1 MDKYIIY
8 IYINIYTHTYIYIHI
23 YVYIY
28 VYIYIYTYIYIYLT
42 HFKDAFS
49 RQIYGQPLEN
59 KQIFLNQHVNY
70 YVQDLK

>member
-1 MDKYIIY
+1 M
-8 IYINIYTHTYIYIHI
+8 
-23 YVYIY
+23 YIY
-28 VYIYIYTYIYIYLT
+28 VYIYIYIYLT

>member
-1 MDKYIIY
+1 MDKYI
-8 IYINIYTHTYIYIHI
+8 IYINIYTHTYIYTYICI
-23 YVYIY
+23 YIC